1 MSAGT
6 SVNQTMNLDDI
17 AMKQDAFSSC
27 HPAVNFAYFV
37 GAMGFSMVFQHPA
50 YVIAS
55 VLCSSLCC
63 LTVCGPQTGKKTIL
77 GMIPLWIILSI
88 INPLFNTLGDTIL
101 FSLWGR
107 PYTWEALCYGM
118 SVSGIFVSALI
129 WFSCYNR
136 VITGD
141 KLFCLFGN
149 LAPALTLLLVMIFR
163 LVPELLRK
171 IRQIAGARK
180 AIGKG
185 ANEQSPL
192 KERIADGMVI
202 LSTLTSWALEGSVVT
217 ADSMRSR
224 GYGSAKRSN
233 FQIYRLTGRDRV
245 LLALI
250 AVFCVLIIIA
260 SATGSTAVT
269 FIPALDIAPVSWG
282 LPVYICYLL
291 IPALLNL
298 KEEFICHNLISKI

>member
-1 MSAGT
+1 MR
-6 SVNQTMNLDDI
+6 
-17 AMKQDAFSSC
+17 QDAFSSC

-50 YVIAS
+50 YVLAS
-55 VLCSSLCC
+55 VLCGSLCC
-63 LTVCGPQTGKKTIL
+63 LTLCGAKGRKTIG
-77 GMIPLWIILSI
+77 GMIPLWIILSL
-88 INPLFNTLGDTIL
+88 INPLFNTLGDTAL

-107 PYTWEALCYGM
+107 PYTLEALAYGM
-118 SVSGIFVSALI
+118 VIAGMFVSALI
-129 WFSCYNR
+129 WFSCYNQ

-171 IRQIAGARK
+171 IGQIAGARK

-185 ANEQSPL
+185 SNEQSPL

-224 GYGSAKRSN
+224 GYGSARRST
-233 FQIYRLTGRDRV
+233 FRIYRLTGRDHA
-245 LLALI
+245 LLSLI
-250 AVFCVLIIIA
+250 AVFCALIIA
-260 SATGSTAVT
+260 SSAMGATAAA
-269 FIPALDIAPVSWG
+269 FIPVIDVAPISWG

-291 IPALLNL
+291 IPALLDL
-298 KEEFICHNLISKI
+298 KEEILCYNLISRI

>member
-1 MSAGT
+1 
-6 SVNQTMNLDDI
+6 
-17 AMKQDAFSSC
+17 
-27 HPAVNFAYFV
+27 
-37 GAMGFSMVFQHPA
+37 MVIQHPA
-50 YVIAS
+50 YVIAA
-55 VLCSSLCC
+55 VLCSSICC
-63 LTVCGPQTGKKTIL
+63 LSICGLTMGRKMIF
-77 GMIPLWIILSI
+77 GMIPLWIILSL
-88 INPLFNTLGDTIL
+88 INPLFNPLGETVL

-107 PYTWEALCYGM
+107 PYTLEALYYGM
-118 SVSGIFVSALI
+118 SIASIFVSALL
-129 WFSCYNR
+129 WFSGYNR

-163 LVPELLRK
+163 LVPALLQK
-171 IRQIAGARK
+171 IHQIAGARK

-192 KERIADGMVI
+192 NERISDGMVI

-224 GYGSAKRSN
+224 GYGSARRSS
-233 FQIYRLTGRDRV
+233 FQIYRLTGRDRI
-245 LLALI
+245 LLAILI
-250 AVFCVLIIIA
+250 FFCGLIIMAA
-260 SATGSTAVT
+260 STGQTDAT
-269 FIPALDIAPVSWG
+269 FIPALEISRISWG

-298 KEEFICHNLISKI
+298 KEELICHNLISKI